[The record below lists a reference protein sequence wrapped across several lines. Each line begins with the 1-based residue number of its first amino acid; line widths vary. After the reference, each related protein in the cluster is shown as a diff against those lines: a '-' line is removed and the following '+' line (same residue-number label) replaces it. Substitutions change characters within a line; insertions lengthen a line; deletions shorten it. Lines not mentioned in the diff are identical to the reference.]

1 MLTVFANQNVQI
13 AEQSMKELW
22 KAIIAQSV
30 VQKWMEVRKMGKK
43 KVNPRR
49 KPATQADIIKAK
61 KDAQNKAI
69 NSAWAI
75 FFTVMVDKEGYGR
88 KRLNRIWNEVS
99 DLSDSISKGYVSVK
113 DLMKTLEDEMG
124 IVLEE

>member
-1 MLTVFANQNVQI
+1 
-13 AEQSMKELW
+13 
-22 KAIIAQSV
+22 
-30 VQKWMEVRKMGKK
+30 MGKK

>member
-1 MLTVFANQNVQI
+1 MV
-13 AEQSMKELW
+13 
-22 KAIIAQSV
+22 
-30 VQKWMEVRKMGKK
+30 KK
-43 KVNPRR
+43 KINPKR
-49 KPATQADIIKAK
+49 KPVTQADVIKAK

-69 NSAWAI
+69 DYAWAI

-99 DLSDSISKGYVSVK
+99 DLSDSIAKGYVSVK

-124 IVLEE
+124 IVLE